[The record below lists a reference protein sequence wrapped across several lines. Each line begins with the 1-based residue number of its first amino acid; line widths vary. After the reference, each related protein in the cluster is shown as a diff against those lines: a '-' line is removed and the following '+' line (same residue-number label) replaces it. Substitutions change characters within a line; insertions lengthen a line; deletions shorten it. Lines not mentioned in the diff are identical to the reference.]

1 MISINFNH
9 IKSLRDVH
17 AMGRRVSRY
26 QISWDTVQLTNEP
39 GGHLSIIFSP
49 PSSPFSWLG
58 FHSLP
63 TALIGW
69 PRAWESLLRG
79 KLPNNDGLAYYPTQ
93 WAHHQACSCSVA
105 TAENQN
111 PAETPKEII
120 PDCGDVCHPVRQR
133 IHAVGDDG
141 EDDIWKQNHSPS
153 QPREEIMM
161 ALLNNWVEALWPHRS
176 CGAAFL
182 NLPFFTGF
190 FKKYTAVWSPTVNV
204 FRCLLGIPGWRVD
217 VPRETTRGP
226 ARARPGDVRSERPKH
241 EKREIIKFNNNSLHT
256 IRWHFEA
263 PAGKRCTAREGV
275 TTEQKWPYL
284 HQGAISRLLIETPL
298 SSQTGGPNTQWA
310 TVGTDAA

>member
-69 PRAWESLLRG
+69 PRAWESLQRG

-190 FKKYTAVWSPTVNV
+190 FKKIHGGVVSNGECFSLFVRHPWVKG
-204 FRCLLGIPGWRVD
+204 RCAPWDHTRSGSGSAGWRAK
-217 VPRETTRGP
+217 RETETRK
-226 ARARPGDVRSERPKH
+226 ARNYQ
-241 EKREIIKFNNNSLHT
+241 I
-256 IRWHFEA
+256 
-263 PAGKRCTAREGV
+263 
-275 TTEQKWPYL
+275 
-284 HQGAISRLLIETPL
+284 
-298 SSQTGGPNTQWA
+298 
-310 TVGTDAA
+310 